1 MHDGKTVRVGQLE
14 TTFNG
19 GPDTT
24 DREAAGHVRQAA
36 YTAKSNAGWDTGRPA
51 ACTRTAGAS
60 IEGWDAISIAAC
72 IPHDHIW
79 IGIAG
84 CSKGIANR
92 PFKATVQYTTLL

>member
-1 MHDGKTVRVGQLE
+1 MTEYPLQIGVNTIYD
-14 TTFNG
+14 
-19 GPDTT
+19 
-24 DREAAGHVRQAA
+24 
-36 YTAKSNAGWDTGRPA
+36 SI
-51 ACTRTAGAS
+51 GAS